1 MNPVLKIVLEVF
13 LGIVTALTAMVVA
26 MAKIKE
32 AKARKKDPTFK
43 PNPKRCEEEREKI
56 LVLQGQNKVWAQRFD
71 TVDDGIREL
80 KAGQQKLI
88 DLHLTR

>member
-13 LGIVTALTAMVVA
+13 LGIVTALTAMMVA
-26 MAKIKE
+26 TAKIKE

>member
-32 AKARKKDPTFK
+32 AKARKKDLTFK
-43 PNPKRCEEEREKI
+43 PTPKRCEEEREKI

-88 DLHLTR
+88 GLHLTR